1 MAIISLGE
9 ELANR
14 IFCEL
19 YKGKN
24 VGDFSDGCSSLRSLG
39 FKPSE
44 IDAGINDCL
53 DRRWLRKPKTE
64 PVLTE
69 EGFRVVNSSCL

>member
-1 MAIISLGE
+1 MERVEQLYHNPLGEKMAIISLGE

-24 VGDFSDGCSSLRSLG
+24 VGDFSDGCFFSSQSR
-39 FKPSE
+39 
-44 IDAGINDCL
+44 I
-53 DRRWLRKPKTE
+53 
-64 PVLTE
+64 
-69 EGFRVVNSSCL
+69 